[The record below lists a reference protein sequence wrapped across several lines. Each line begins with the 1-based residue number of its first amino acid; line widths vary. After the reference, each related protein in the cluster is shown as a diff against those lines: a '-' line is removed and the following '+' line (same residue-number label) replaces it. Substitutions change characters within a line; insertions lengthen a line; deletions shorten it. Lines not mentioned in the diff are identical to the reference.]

1 MILNSISFIAMSYV
15 LSQAIGISGLVY
27 ANCINMLIRS
37 FTCIYFAVKHEYKER
52 TKNEMG
58 LMQGTTAAILFYLRV
73 FSGKIYLGLTVLAV
87 IACLMLEKV
96 IVPIV
101 MRKIGIEVSN

>member
-1 MILNSISFIAMSYV
+1 MSYL

-52 TKNEMG
+52 TKNDMG
-58 LMQGTTAAILFYLRV
+58 MMQGITAAILFYLRV
-73 FSGKIYLGLTVLAV
+73 FSGKIYLGLTILA
-87 IACLMLEKV
+87 IAACLMLEKAF
-96 IVPIV
+96 VPIV